1 MRTSQL
7 GDRIKVH
14 YIKRFEEGAVR
25 SSRVDDNHP
34 LEVVIGSNHPRLPGL
49 GDRLVGLSIGDIV
62 TVRVPAEMAHGI
74 PDPARV
80 RRADRARFP
89 AEEDLTPG
97 KRVLMRLK
105 GGRTRRVRV
114 VEVLDGSVVV
124 DTNHPLCGQAVVME
138 VELVAILNVEPDA
151 PHWDA

>member
-7 GDRIKVH
+7 GDRIRVH
-14 YIKRFEEGAVR
+14 YIKRFEDGAVR
-25 SSRVDDNHP
+25 SSRVHDTDP
-34 LEVVIGSNHPRLPGL
+34 LEVVVGFNHPRLPGL
-49 GDRLVGLSIGDIV
+49 GDRLVGLSVGDIV
-62 TVRVPAEMAHGI
+62 TVRLPAEMAHGM

-89 AEEDLTPG
+89 ADENLSPG
-97 KRVLMRLK
+97 RRVLMRLN

-114 VEVLDGSVVV
+114 VKVLEGGVVV
-124 DTNHPLCGQAVVME
+124 DTNHPLCGQAVVLE
-138 VELVAILNVEPDA
+138 VELVAILTVEPDA